1 MVHTRACRP
10 APRPAEVEPTAPGV
24 RLSAVGQ
31 DRNLHLLDPHDKAAA
46 TRRRGAGASGR
57 CVQTTTHFIIINY
70 IHTTIIVVHNGH
82 DNDNALGEK
91 SSRVLSGA
99 SVVSL
104 GQPGIPI
111 LT

>member
-10 APRPAEVEPTAPGV
+10 APRPAEVDPTAPGV

-57 CVQTTTHFIIINY
+57 CVQTTTHFIIINCISIRQLLSY
-70 IHTTIIVVHNGH
+70 TMDMTTTTRWGRNLHVCYQARASFRW
-82 DNDNALGEK
+82 DNPEY
-91 SSRVLSGA
+91 RY
-99 SVVSL
+99 
-104 GQPGIPI
+104 
-111 LT
+111 